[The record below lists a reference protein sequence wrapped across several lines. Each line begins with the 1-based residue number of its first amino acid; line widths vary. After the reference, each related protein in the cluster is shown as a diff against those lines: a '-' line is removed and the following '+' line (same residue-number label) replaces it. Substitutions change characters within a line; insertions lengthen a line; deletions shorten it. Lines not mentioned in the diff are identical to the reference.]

1 MIANGVIEKGFAR
14 ANIALQ
20 EKMSAHWILLHGSD
34 NNIKTVP
41 LALVHLLVR
50 LVPLILL
57 NGRIVVQFES
67 NQRIEPIML
76 PIVNRGRQGILSESL
91 PLLDQQL
98 VNQVQ
103 RIVLFGKFQFWN

>member
-1 MIANGVIEKGFAR
+1 MIINNIIKKGFAR
-14 ANIALQ
+14 ISIVLQ
-20 EKMSAHWILLHGSD
+20 EKVSAYWILLYGSD
-34 NNIKTVP
+34 DNIKIVP

-57 NGRIVVQFES
+57 NGRIVVQFEF

-91 PLLDQQL
+91 PLLD
-98 VNQVQ
+98 
-103 RIVLFGKFQFWN
+103 